1 MKILG
6 SHFMRK
12 ASLRIIYEDENLLVV
27 NKPAGLLTS
36 TNEREKRPTL
46 LAMVREHVERQRG
59 RYRVGVIHRLD
70 RDASG
75 LLVFSKNNRAY
86 ESLKSQLFH
95 RTMKRAYLAV
105 VPGIPN
111 LPRGR
116 IESRLIELQDGRV
129 VSTRKHAA
137 GERAITDYE
146 VVAQATG
153 KSLLRVTLL
162 TGRKHQIRAH
172 FAEKGHPII
181 GDKMYGSTVVSPLM
195 LCAVELG
202 FADPISNKPHI
213 FRVDPPG
220 NPVSWLAEVKR
231 AKG

>member
-1 MKILG
+1 
-6 SHFMRK
+6 
-12 ASLRIIYEDENLLVV
+12 
-27 NKPAGLLTS
+27 
-36 TNEREKRPTL
+36 
-46 LAMVREHVERQRG
+46 MVREHVAQQRG

-95 RTMKRAYLAV
+95 RSMKRAYVAV
-105 VPGIPN
+105 VAGVPHAAKGT
-111 LPRGR
+111 

-146 VVAQATG
+146 VLAQGKG

-172 FAEKGHPII
+172 LTEKGHPII
-181 GDKMYGSTVVSPLM
+181 GDKMYGSAIVSPLM
-195 LCAVELG
+195 LCAIELG
-202 FADPISNKPHI
+202 FEDPISNKPRTFHI
-213 FRVDPPG
+213 DPPG
-220 NPVSWLAEVKR
+220 NPSSWLQ
-231 AKG
+231 